1 MNRLTGLLLAM
12 VMTAG
17 ASVPA
22 QADEVIYEKKSLYR
36 NISVIDRGDRICM
49 LFSTVRRVET
59 QQSCQYKDDPDE
71 LVFDYAKMV
80 MAGLLLNPEPERI
93 LIAGLGGG
101 SIPDALHKLYPDA
114 RIDTVEID
122 PAVVKVAREYFDF
135 RETDNMKV
143 YVQDARVFVK
153 RALHEGRQY
162 DFVLLDAFNGDYIP
176 EHLMTKDFLLE
187 VRRLLSD
194 RGVLVAN
201 TFSSSRLYS
210 NESVTYAAAFGWFLN
225 LKKPHTNRVIV
236 TRKGPELTRDE
247 VIDRA
252 ASWER
257 DMERFGVDMFRMAH
271 RIQKEPDWNREAK
284 VLTDQFAPVNLL
296 NGNSPVGRP
305 GDR

>member
-1 MNRLTGLLLAM
+1 MKRLIGLTLAALVATGAWI
-12 VMTAG
+12 
-17 ASVPA
+17 PA

-59 QQSCQYKDDPDE
+59 QQSCQFKDDPDE

-80 MAGLLLNPEPERI
+80 MSGLLLNPEPERI

-101 SIPDALHKLYPDA
+101 SIPDAMHQLFPEA
-114 RIDTVEID
+114 RIDAVEID
-122 PAVVKVAREYFDF
+122 PAVVKVAKEYFDF
-135 RETDNMKV
+135 RETDNMQV
-143 YVQDARVFVK
+143 HVRDARVFVK
-153 RALHEGRQY
+153 RALHQDRHY

-187 VRRLLSD
+187 VRRVLSD
-194 RGVLVAN
+194 EGVLVAN
-201 TFSSSRLYS
+201 TFSSSRLYD
-210 NESVTYAAAFGWFLN
+210 NESVTYEAAFGWFLN
-225 LKKPHTNRVIV
+225 LRKPGTNRVIV

-252 ASWER
+252 ATWER
-257 DMERFGVDMFRMAH
+257 DMDRFGVDMFRIAH
-271 RIQKEPDWNREAK
+271 RIGKKPDWDRDAK

-296 NGNSPVGRP
+296 NGNSPVAP
-305 GDR
+305 PDGD